1 MLCLGDIQ
9 TWNYSARN
17 IQIFCIDD
25 GWQIQARPSK
35 PCLDVPEILKRL
47 NQINWNL
54 PVLMCSHSKLQAL
67 NMEVGGTSWQVNLP
81 FKDYVACWLFS
92 NDTNSQI
99 LFLTIECRYSFDTLW
114 FFFSFFP
121 VGAELCI
128 IKIYHQ
134 YGFAVSIWSG
144 SPRVDKNVSW
154 TLFKHKC

>member
-1 MLCLGDIQ
+1 MFRWYPNMELQCKK
-9 TWNYSARN
+9 YSDFLYWWRLA
-17 IQIFCIDD
+17 DP
-25 GWQIQARPSK
+25 GTALK
-35 PCLDVPEILKRL
+35 AVPEILKRL

-114 FFFSFFP
+114 FFFFLFP
-121 VGAELCI
+121 
-128 IKIYHQ
+128 
-134 YGFAVSIWSG
+134 SWSWALYN
-144 SPRVDKNVSW
+144 KNISSVRLRSLHLVRQSQSW
-154 TLFKHKC
+154 

>member
-25 GWQIQARPSK
+25 GWQILWPSK

-114 FFFSFFP
+114 FFFIFYFF
-121 VGAELCI
+121 
-128 IKIYHQ
+128 
-134 YGFAVSIWSG
+134 SSWSWALYN
-144 SPRVDKNVSW
+144 KNISSVRLRSLHLVRQSQSW
-154 TLFKHKC
+154 

>member
-17 IQIFCIDD
+17 IRIFCIGD
-25 GWQIQARPSK
+25 GWQILWPSK
-35 PCLDVPEILKRL
+35 PCLDVPEILKLL

-67 NMEVGGTSWQVNLP
+67 NMEVGGTSWQVSLP

-99 LFLTIECRYSFDTLW
+99 LFLTIECRYRENSFDTLW
-114 FFFSFFP
+114 FFFFP
-121 VGAELCI
+121 
-128 IKIYHQ
+128 
-134 YGFAVSIWSG
+134 SWSWALYN
-144 SPRVDKNVSW
+144 KNISSVWLSSLHLVRQSQSW
-154 TLFKHKC
+154 